1 MEGGRVIERETQG
14 QQDGSVIK
22 TLPPKSD
29 DPELHPRDP
38 NGRKRELTSQ
48 SCPLGAT
55 GSP

>member
-1 MEGGRVIERETQG
+1 MEGGRVIERDTQG
-14 QQDGSVIK
+14 QQDDSVIK